1 MLSKHFVRGCC
12 QVFQKR
18 VVYRTIAYENFTKI
32 NLNELQPDHKSKIR
46 DRKYLASSYSPNMPQ
61 LLNYD
66 HHPMMDC
73 VQYIGEPSLEH
84 FAKVFRNYIDAN
96 LADYSAILC
105 KNTPVRDDKDFSMV
119 MKLTKLTQMEY
130 ISGNAS
136 RDRIVDDI
144 YEASNEPPEL
154 SIDAH
159 NEMAYLTTFPSKV
172 HLDFCFVRQTLV
184 LLISLIL

>member
-1 MLSKHFVRGCC
+1 MLSKHFARGCC

-18 VVYRTIAYENFTKI
+18 IVYRTISYKNFTKV
-32 NLNELQPDHKSKIR
+32 NLNDLQPDRKSKIR
-46 DRKYLASSYSPNMPQ
+46 DRKYLAGSYSPNMPQ
-61 LLNYD
+61 FLNYE

-73 VQYIGEPSLEH
+73 VQYIGEQSLGR
-84 FAKVFRNYIDAN
+84 FAKSFRNYIDGN
-96 LADYSAILC
+96 LVDYSAILF
-105 KNTPVRDDKDFSMV
+105 KKTPVRDDKDFSMV
-119 MKLTKLTQMEY
+119 MKLTELPQMEY

-136 RDRIVDDI
+136 RDRIVDEI

-154 SIDAH
+154 SIDTH

-172 HLDFCFVRQTLV
+172 NLDFRFLRQIRG

>member
-1 MLSKHFVRGCC
+1 MLSKHFVRGYC

-32 NLNELQPDHKSKIR
+32 NLNELQPDRKSKIR

-61 LLNYD
+61 FLNYE

-96 LADYSAILC
+96 LVDYSAILC
-105 KNTPVRDDKDFSMV
+105 KNAPVRDDKEFSMV
-119 MKLTKLTQMEY
+119 VKLTELPQMEY

-136 RDRIVDDI
+136 RDRIVDEI

-172 HLDFCFVRQTLV
+172 HLDFRFLRQARV